1 MQHRCSYYICGP
13 MAGKINWDALGIGTS
28 LACAIHCALL
38 PLFLT
43 SLPVLGIEI
52 IDNVAFEYVMIALA
66 LCIGS
71 FALIHGF
78 RRHHHSLLPLL
89 IFIVGMIL
97 LFAKQ
102 QWHEYQFWFLPI
114 AVILIVWAHLLNFR
128 YCRVHNHAHA
138 EDCNH

>member
-1 MQHRCSYYICGP
+1 MS
-13 MAGKINWDALGIGTS
+13 GKINWDALGIGTS

-52 IDNVAFEYVMIALA
+52 IDNMAFEYFMIFLA
-66 LCIGS
+66 LGIGS
-71 FALIHGF
+71 FTLIHGF
-78 RRHHHSLLPLL
+78 KRHHHSLLPLL
-89 IFIVGMIL
+89 IFVGGMLL

-102 QWHEYQFWFLPI
+102 KWHQYQFWILPF
-114 AVILIVWAHLLNFR
+114 AVILIVVAHLLNVR
-128 YCRVHNHAHA
+128 YCRVHTHAHA

>member
-1 MQHRCSYYICGP
+1 

-43 SLPVLGIEI
+43 SLPVLGIEL
-52 IDNVAFEYVMIALA
+52 IDNVAFEYIMIFIALA
-66 LCIGS
+66 IGS

-89 IFIVGMIL
+89 IFIGGMAL
-97 LFAKQ
+97 LFVKQ
-102 QWHEYQFWFLPI
+102 RWHNYQFWILPF
-114 AVILIVWAHLLNFR
+114 AVILIVSAHLLNFR
-128 YCRVHNHAHA
+128 YCRIHNHAHA
-138 EDCNH
+138 EDCSH